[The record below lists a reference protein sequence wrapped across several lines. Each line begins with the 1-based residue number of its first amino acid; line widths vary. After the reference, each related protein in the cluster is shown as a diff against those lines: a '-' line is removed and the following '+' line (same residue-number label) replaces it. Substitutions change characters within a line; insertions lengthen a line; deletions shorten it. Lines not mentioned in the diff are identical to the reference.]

1 MPEGAQV
8 WDAGARLA
16 AAGYRLTRQRR
27 AVLAALLGAK
37 AGISAAEVY
46 ARARGACPD
55 LGLATVYRTLDMLAQ
70 VGAVRRVHGD
80 DHCESYVVATG
91 GHGHAVVCSVCGR
104 AGEFTACHIGPVLA
118 AAAEQTGFAIDGH
131 FLQLSG
137 TCGDC
142 RRQGAGAVASE
153 AARRRS

>member
-1 MPEGAQV
+1 MTLEQAQTLL
-8 WDAGARLA
+8 ARHSQEHVLQFWSA
-16 AAGYRLTRQRR
+16 LGPVQR
-27 AVLAALLGAK
+27 AAL
-37 AGISAAEVY
+37 
-46 ARARGACPD
+46 
-55 LGLATVYRTLDMLAQ
+55 LAQ

-91 GHGHAVVCSVCGR
+91 GHGHAVVCSGCGR
-104 AGEFTACHIGPVLA
+104 VGEFTACDISPVLT